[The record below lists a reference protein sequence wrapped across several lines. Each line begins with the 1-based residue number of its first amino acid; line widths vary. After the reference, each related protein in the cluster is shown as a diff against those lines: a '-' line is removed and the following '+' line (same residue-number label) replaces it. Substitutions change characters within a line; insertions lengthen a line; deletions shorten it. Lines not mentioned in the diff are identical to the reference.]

1 MKIECS
7 KEKLLRAVQKAEK
20 ITGKNATLPVLSCVV
35 LEAKDNKLIVRSTNL
50 DLGIEVTVPVRVT
63 KNGQVAVPGNILL
76 SYVTNTV
83 SDSNI
88 NLEEVNGNL
97 VVTCSKN
104 ETNIKALS
112 VEDFPSI
119 PKLSSDKKTLIES
132 KELLKGMKSVWYSAS
147 VSNMKPELSSVY
159 LYPDNSGHLVF
170 VATDS
175 FRLAEK
181 KISSKQSE
189 LFENV
194 LIPYRNVQEIIRVF
208 DDVED
213 RLEVYFDSNQVVFVT
228 DGIYLVSRIIDGNFP
243 DYEQIIPKENST
255 EVVMLKEDLIRA
267 LKLSNVFS
275 DKFNQATF
283 TIKPKDGVF
292 EICSKNIDKGENR
305 NIVDATL
312 RGDDIEI
319 NFNHK
324 YITDSFVSINS
335 DSIVL
340 MFNGANKPM
349 IIRGVNDSS
358 FMYLVMP
365 LNR

>member
-35 LEAKDNKLIVRSTNL
+35 LEAIENKLVVKSTNL
-50 DLGIEVTVPVRVT
+50 DLGIEITLPVKVH
-63 KNGQVAVPGNILL
+63 KKGVVAVPGNLFL
-76 SYVTNTV
+76 SYITNTV
-83 SDSNI
+83 SDGNI
-88 NLEEVNGNL
+88 NLEEVKGNL
-97 VVTCSKN
+97 MVTCVKN
-104 ETNIKALS
+104 ETQIKALS
-112 VEDFPSI
+112 YEDFPTI
-119 PKLSSDKKTLIES
+119 PKLSSEKKSVIRS
-132 KELLKGMKSVWYSAS
+132 YELLNGLRSVWYSAS
-147 VSNMKPELSSVY
+147 VSSMKPELSSVY
-159 LYPDNSGHLVF
+159 LYPDTTNHLVF

-181 KISSKQSE
+181 KVQTKQSG
-189 LFENV
+189 LFESV
-194 LIPYRNVQEIIRVF
+194 LIPYRNVQEIIRIF
-208 DDVED
+208 DDIED
-213 RLEVYFDSNQVVFVT
+213 SLEVYFDNNQVVFVT

-243 DYEQIIPKENST
+243 DYEQIVPKDNST
-255 EVVMLKEDLIRA
+255 EVVMLKEDLVTA

-283 TIKPKDGVF
+283 TIKPKDNVF
-292 EICSKNIDKGENR
+292 EIRSKNIDKGENR

-324 YITDSFVSINS
+324 YITDSFSSINS
-335 DSIVL
+335 DSIAL
-340 MFNGANKPM
+340 TFSGPNKPM
-349 IIRGVNDSS
+349 VIRGVNDSS

-365 LNR
+365 LNK